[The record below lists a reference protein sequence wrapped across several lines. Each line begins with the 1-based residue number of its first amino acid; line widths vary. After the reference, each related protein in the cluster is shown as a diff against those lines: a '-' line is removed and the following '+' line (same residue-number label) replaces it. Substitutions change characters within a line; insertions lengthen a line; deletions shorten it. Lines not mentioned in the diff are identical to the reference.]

1 MSDTNDLI
9 DVANAWDRA
18 MVSNDA
24 AAIGRYMSDDW
35 TIIGSDGGII
45 DKATFLGLV
54 SSGTLTHDVM
64 ESDDFNVRVYGDTAV
79 ITSRGVSGGTYQGR
93 PFREAERVTC
103 VFVRQRGQWTCVV
116 THLSRMSQTADQRPN
131 V

>member
-1 MSDTNDLI
+1 
-9 DVANAWDRA
+9 
-18 MVSNDA
+18 MVDNDA

-45 DKATFLGLV
+45 DKATFLALV

-64 ESDDFNVRVYGDTAV
+64 ESDDFRVRVYGDTAV
-79 ITSRGVSGGTYQGR
+79 VTSRGVSGGTFQGR
-93 PFREAERVTC
+93 PFREVERVTC
-103 VFVRQRGQWTCVV
+103 VFVRQSGQWKCTL
-116 THLSRMSQTADQRPN
+116 THLSRIGRTTDGSSD